1 MPTDVKLD
9 LDWMTDLLVDLLRI
23 PSPTGRTDEII
34 QFIGDLLD
42 GLGLEPRLT
51 RRGAIAASLPGGGA
65 GPGRRGVVV
74 HADTIGAMVR
84 FIRDDGRLEIVPV
97 GTWSARFAEGA
108 RVTVFVDHGTPITG
122 TILPVKASGHAYGD
136 EVDEQGV
143 GWQHVVVRPDVV
155 VHTREEIEGLG
166 VHVGDHVAIHAMP
179 QVTPT
184 GFVNSRHLDDKA
196 GIAALLTAVR
206 AMLDQG
212 IEPAVPTDLL
222 VTISEEVGHG
232 ASHGLSVDLAELV
245 SIDAAV
251 CAPEQ
256 TTTETGVTVLMQDL
270 SGPFDFHLTRHLAE
284 LGEQHGIEVHRDIFR
299 FYRSDVA
306 AAIEAGHGMRAAL
319 VGFGV
324 DATHGYERTHVR
336 SLEATAR
343 LIALHLQ
350 TPLVLGGW
358 DEDPSGDL
366 ADFPSHSVQPAQR
379 EPRVVDEPAAAE
391 DEAADT
397 VEAAGD

>member
-1 MPTDVKLD
+1 MPTDVTLD
-9 LDWMTDLLVDLLRI
+9 MKWCTDLLVDLLRI
-23 PSPTGRTDEII
+23 PSPTGRTDEIV
-34 QFIGDLLD
+34 QFIGDLLED
-42 GLGLEPRLT
+42 DLGLQPSLT
-51 RRGAIAASLPGGGA
+51 RRGSMQTTLPGGE

-84 FIRDDGRLEIVPV
+84 FIRTDGRLEIAPV

-122 TILPVKASGHAYGD
+122 TILPDKASGHAYGD
-136 EVDEQGV
+136 EVDTQGV
-143 GWQHVVVRPDVV
+143 GWDHVVVRPDVLV
-155 VHTREEIEGLG
+155 DTREEIEALG
-166 VHVGDHVAIHAMP
+166 VHVGDHVAVHALP
-179 QVTPT
+179 FVTPT

-196 GIAALLTAVR
+196 GIAVLFTAVR
-206 AMLDQG
+206 ALLRAG

-222 VTISEEVGHG
+222 ITITEEVGHG
-232 ASHGLSVDLAELV
+232 ASHGLTREHAEMV

-284 LGEQHGIEVHRDIFR
+284 LAEEHGIEVHRDVFR
-299 FYRSDVA
+299 HYRSDVA
-306 AAIEAGHGMRAAL
+306 AAIEAGYGMRAAL

-324 DATHGYERTHVR
+324 DATHGYERTHVE
-336 SLEATAR
+336 SLAAVAR
-343 LIALHLQ
+343 LVALHLQ

-358 DEDPSGDL
+358 DEDPSGEL

-379 EPRVVDEPAAAE
+379 EPRILEQEDEPGGPSPDA
-391 DEAADT
+391 
-397 VEAAGD
+397 

>member
-1 MPTDVKLD
+1 MPTDVTLD
-9 LDWMTDLLVDLLRI
+9 LDWCTDLLVDLLRI
-23 PSPTGRTDEII
+23 PSPTGRTDEVV
-34 QFIGDLLD
+34 QFIGELLTD
-42 GLGLEPRLT
+42 TLGLEPRLT
-51 RRGAIAASLPGGGA
+51 RRGAIQATLPGGGE

-84 FIRDDGRLEIVPV
+84 FIREDGRLELAPV

-108 RVTVFVDHGTPITG
+108 RVTVFVDHGAPITG
-122 TILPVKASGHAYGD
+122 TILPRKASGHAYGD
-136 EVDEQGV
+136 EVDEQPV
-143 GWQHVVVRPDVV
+143 SWDQVVVRPDVLA
-155 VHTREEIEGLG
+155 HTREEIEALG
-166 VHVGDHVAIHAMP
+166 VHVGDHVAVHALP
-179 QVTPT
+179 FVTPT

-196 GIAALLTAVR
+196 GIAALLTAVK
-206 AMLDQG
+206 ALQDAG

-222 VTISEEVGHG
+222 VTITEEVGHG
-232 ASHGLSVDLAELV
+232 ASHGLTGDHAEMV

-284 LGEQHGIEVHRDIFR
+284 LAEDHGIEVHRDVFR
-299 FYRSDVA
+299 HYRSDVA
-306 AAIEAGHGMRAAL
+306 AAIEAGYGMRAAL
-319 VGFGV
+319 IGFGV

-343 LIALHLQ
+343 LLALHLQ

-358 DEDPSGDL
+358 DADPSGAL
-366 ADFPSHSVQPAQR
+366 EDFPSSSVQPAQR
-379 EPRVVDEPAAAE
+379 EPRVTDE
-391 DEAADT
+391 
-397 VEAAGD
+397 G

>member
-1 MPTDVKLD
+1 MPTDVTLD
-9 LDWMTDLLVDLLRI
+9 LDWCTDLLVDLLRI
-23 PSPTGRTDEII
+23 PSPTGRTDEVV
-34 QFIGDLLD
+34 QFIGELLTD
-42 GLGLEPRLT
+42 TLGLEPRLT
-51 RRGAIAASLPGGGA
+51 RRGAIQATLPGGGE

-84 FIRDDGRLEIVPV
+84 FIREDGRLELAPV

-108 RVTVFVDHGTPITG
+108 RVTVFVDHGAPITG
-122 TILPVKASGHAYGD
+122 TILPRKASGHAYGD
-136 EVDEQGV
+136 EVDEQPV
-143 GWQHVVVRPDVV
+143 SWDQVVVRPDVLA
-155 VHTREEIEGLG
+155 HTREEIEALG
-166 VHVGDHVAIHAMP
+166 VHVGDHVAVHALP
-179 QVTPT
+179 FVTPT

-196 GIAALLTAVR
+196 GIAALLTAVKGLQD
-206 AMLDQG
+206 AG

-222 VTISEEVGHG
+222 VTITEEVGHG
-232 ASHGLSVDLAELV
+232 ASHGLTGDHAEMV

-284 LGEQHGIEVHRDIFR
+284 LAEDHGIEVHRDVFR
-299 FYRSDVA
+299 HYRSDVA
-306 AAIEAGHGMRAAL
+306 AAIEAGYGMRAAL
-319 VGFGV
+319 IGFGV

-343 LIALHLQ
+343 LLALHLQ

-358 DEDPSGDL
+358 DADPSGAL
-366 ADFPSHSVQPAQR
+366 EDFPSSSVQPAQR
-379 EPRVVDEPAAAE
+379 EPRVTDE
-391 DEAADT
+391 
-397 VEAAGD
+397 G

>member
-1 MPTDVKLD
+1 VTDVPLD
-9 LDWMTDLLVDLLRI
+9 LDWCTELLVDLLRI
-23 PSPTGRTDEII
+23 PSPTGRTDEVV
-34 QFIGDLLD
+34 QFIGDLLTD
-42 GLGLEPRLT
+42 ELGIEPRVT
-51 RRGAIAASLPGGGA
+51 RRGSIQATLPGGGP

-84 FIRDDGRLEIVPV
+84 FIRTDGRLELAPV

-108 RVTVFVDHGTPITG
+108 RVTVFVDHGSPITG
-122 TILPVKASGHAYGD
+122 TILPHKASGHAYGD
-136 EVDEQGV
+136 EVDEQPV
-143 GWQHVVVRPDVV
+143 GWDQVVVRPDVLV
-155 VHTREEIEGLG
+155 ETREEIEAHG
-166 VHVGDHVAIHAMP
+166 VHVGDHVAVQALP
-179 QVTPT
+179 FVTPT

-206 AMLDQG
+206 GLRAAG
-212 IEPAVPTDLL
+212 VEPAVPTDLL
-222 VTISEEVGHG
+222 VTITEEVGHG
-232 ASHGLSVDLAELV
+232 ASHGLTSDHAEML

-284 LGEQHGIEVHRDIFR
+284 LAEDHGIEVHRDVFR
-299 FYRSDVA
+299 HYRSDVA
-306 AAIEAGHGMRAAL
+306 AAIEAGYGMRAAL
-319 VGFGV
+319 IGFGV
-324 DATHGYERTHVR
+324 DATHGHERTHVR

-343 LIALHLQ
+343 LLALHLQ

-358 DEDPSGDL
+358 DEDPSGSL

-379 EPRVVDEPAAAE
+379 EPRVVEE
-391 DEAADT
+391 DDA
-397 VEAAGD
+397 

>member
-1 MPTDVKLD
+1 MPTDVTLD
-9 LDWMTDLLVDLLRI
+9 MKWCTNLLVDLLRI
-23 PSPTGRTDEII
+23 PSPSGRTDEII
-34 QFIGDLLD
+34 QFIGDLLED
-42 GLGLEPRLT
+42 DLGLEPRLT
-51 RRGAIAASLPGGGA
+51 RRGSIQVALPGGGSQR
-65 GPGRRGVVV
+65 GRRALVV
-74 HADTIGAMVR
+74 HADTVGAMVR
-84 FIRDDGRLEIVPV
+84 FIREDGRLEIAPV

-108 RVTVFVDHGTPITG
+108 RVTVFVDHGDPLTG
-122 TILPVKASGHAYGD
+122 TILPVKASGHAYGA
-136 EVDEQGV
+136 EVDTQGV
-143 GWQHVVVRPDVV
+143 GWEHVVVRPDALA
-155 VHTREEIEGLG
+155 HTREEVEELG
-166 VHVGDHVAIHAMP
+166 VHVGDHVAVHALP
-179 QVTPT
+179 FVTPS

-196 GIAALLTAVR
+196 GIATLLTAVKG
-206 AMLDQG
+206 LQDHG

-222 VTISEEVGHG
+222 VTITEEVGHG
-232 ASHGLSVDLAELV
+232 ASHGLSGEHAELV

-284 LGEQHGIEVHRDIFR
+284 LAEQHDIEVHRDVFR

-306 AAIEAGHGMRAAL
+306 SAIEAGYGMRAAL

-324 DATHGYERTHVR
+324 DATHGYERTHLR
-336 SLEATAR
+336 SLESVAR
-343 LIALHLQ
+343 LLSLHMQ

-379 EPRVVDEPAAAE
+379 EPRVVDGDNQDAGI
-391 DEAADT
+391 DEH
-397 VEAAGD
+397 AGGDQE

>member
-9 LDWMTDLLVDLLRI
+9 MDWCLDLLVDLLRI
-23 PSPTGRTDEII
+23 PSPTGRTDEIV
-34 QFIGDLLD
+34 QFIGDLLED
-42 GLGLEPRLT
+42 DLGLEPKLT
-51 RRGAIAASLPGGGA
+51 RRGSIAAPLDGGGP
-65 GPGRRGVVV
+65 GPGRRAMVV

-84 FIRDDGRLEIVPV
+84 FVREDGRLDLVPV

-122 TILPVKASGHAYGD
+122 TILPSKASGHAYGD
-136 EVDEQGV
+136 EVDEQPV
-143 GWQHVVVRPDVV
+143 GWDNVVVRPDAQ
-155 VHTREEIEGLG
+155 VHSRQDVEALG
-166 VHVGDHVAIHAMP
+166 VHVGDHVAVHALP
-179 QVTPT
+179 FITPT
-184 GFVNSRHLDDKA
+184 GYVNSRHLDDKA
-196 GIAALLTAVR
+196 GIAVLLTAVKALR
-206 AMLDQG
+206 EAG

-222 VTISEEVGHG
+222 VTITEEVGHG
-232 ASHGLSVDLAELV
+232 ASHGLTGDHAEMV

-284 LGEQHGIEVHRDIFR
+284 LGEQHDIEVHRDIFR
-299 FYRSDVA
+299 YYRSDVA
-306 AAIEAGHGMRAAL
+306 SAIEAGYGMRAAL

-324 DATHGYERTHVR
+324 DATHGYERTHKD

-343 LIALHLQ
+343 LLALHLQ

-358 DEDPSGDL
+358 DDDPSGEL
-366 ADFPSHSVQPAQR
+366 ADFPSSSVQPAQR
-379 EPRVVDEPAAAE
+379 EPRVVEGDDE
-391 DEAADT
+391 DL
-397 VEAAGD
+397 AGSTATDDA